1 MGRRAEVRRKTAET
15 DIVAEI
21 NIDGAGKYEI
31 NTGIGFFDHMLE
43 LFSRHG
49 LFDLKVNAQGD
60 LTVDGHHTVEDV
72 GISLGQA
79 LKEAL
84 GDKKGIRRYGT
95 SFVPMDEAL
104 AMTAVDVSGRPC
116 LVFEAEYTSEK
127 VGGMDTELVEEFLRA
142 FVNNAGLT
150 MHVKVL
156 HGSNNHHIIEAIF
169 KSLARALD
177 EATAVDSRID
187 GVMSTKGIL

>member
-1 MGRRAEVRRKTAET
+1 MERRAEVRRKTAET
-15 DIVAEI
+15 DITVEI
-21 NIDGAGKYEI
+21 NIDGIGKAEI
-31 NTGIGFFDHMLE
+31 NTGIGFFDHMLD

-49 LFDLKVNAQGD
+49 FFDLKIYAKGD
-60 LTVDGHHTVEDV
+60 LEVDGHHTVEDV

-79 LKEAL
+79 IREAL

-95 SFVPMDEAL
+95 SYVPMDEAL
-104 AMTAVDVSGRPC
+104 AMTALDISGRPF
-116 LVFEAEYTSEK
+116 LVFDAEFTSEK
-127 VGGMDTELVEEFLRA
+127 IGGMETELVEEFLRA
-142 FVNNAGLT
+142 FVYNAGLT

-177 EATAVDSRID
+177 EAVTIDSRID

>member
-1 MGRRAEVRRKTAET
+1 
-15 DIVAEI
+15 
-21 NIDGAGKYEI
+21 
-31 NTGIGFFDHMLE
+31 MLE

>member
-60 LTVDGHHTVEDV
+60 ITVDGHHTVEDV

-79 LKEAL
+79 LKDAL